1 MLAILI
7 GNTRIFLFSSVS
19 TRSVVKSFYLCFM
32 PATKTGFYVLAEL
45 MYSMLII
52 IHTFVV
58 DELRAPNQS
67 KCSLW

>member
-1 MLAILI
+1 
-7 GNTRIFLFSSVS
+7 VS

-32 PATKTGFYVLAEL
+32 PATKTGFYVLADL

-58 DELRAPNQS
+58 DVLRAPNQS

>member
-7 GNTRIFLFSSVS
+7 GNTRIFLFYSVS
-19 TRSVVKSFYLCFM
+19 TRSVVKNFYLCFM
-32 PATKTGFYVLAEL
+32 SAIKTDFYVLADL

-58 DELRAPNQS
+58 DVFRASNQS
-67 KCSLW
+67 KCPLW